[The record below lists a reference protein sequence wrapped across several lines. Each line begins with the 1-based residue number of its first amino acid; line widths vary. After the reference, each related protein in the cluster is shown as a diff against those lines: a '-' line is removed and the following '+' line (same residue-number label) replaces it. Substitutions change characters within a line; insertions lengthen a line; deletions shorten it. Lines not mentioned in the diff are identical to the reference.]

1 MGWKSN
7 KHTFFKINF
16 PFPSFLP
23 FILMYVKKVLNL
35 QNIIA
40 IIFHMFSIFNI
51 ILFVCYNLLADL
63 VPYIIN
69 LTISNFLKKLV

>member
-7 KHTFFKINF
+7 INIHF